1 MRNNLVVAVHKAI
14 HGFIVS
20 GEGNA
25 FVSLSLMIF
34 NSNCGSSG
42 FFFRFIHICKCE
54 LSRNIIT
61 MAQYIKPIKRWPLR
75 FKTSLCRIMY
85 I

>member
-1 MRNNLVVAVHKAI
+1 MPISMRNNLVVAVHKAI

-42 FFFRFIHICKCE
+42 FFLDLFIFA
-54 LSRNIIT
+54 NVN
-61 MAQYIKPIKRWPLR
+61 
-75 FKTSLCRIMY
+75 
-85 I
+85 